1 MTLTDTQRERVIA
14 DLEAAL
20 SLIRDQEDW
29 ARRVWAR
36 DSDGMS
42 CEIDNPDAETFWGV
56 EQRSDDAP
64 GVGQRTRRLCAVES
78 RSVTRV
84 SPAAVRAA
92 VVRRADEAP
101 VNRVELGTATTTQVL
116 LGADDAAPHFAMR
129 RFRMEDG
136 GGMPLHTNQVE
147 HEQYVLRG
155 RARIVLGDETVE
167 VGADD
172 VLLIPA
178 GLPHSYEVIEAPFE
192 FLCLVP
198 NRPDR
203 IDLVETSCDGPRG
216 ATGRPSPCS
225 RVEQA

>member
-1 MTLTDTQRERVIA
+1 
-14 DLEAAL
+14 
-20 SLIRDQEDW
+20 
-29 ARRVWAR
+29 
-36 DSDGMS
+36 MS
-42 CEIDNPDAETFWGV
+42 PK
-56 EQRSDDAP
+56 
-64 GVGQRTRRLCAVES
+64 
-78 RSVTRV
+78 V
-84 SPAAVRAA
+84 SAQSHAA
-92 VVRRADEAP
+92 VVRRADDAP
-101 VNRVELGTATTTQVL
+101 ANRVELGTATTTQVL
-116 LGADDAAPHFAMR
+116 LGADDAPHFAMR

-167 VGADD
+167 VGVDD

-203 IDLVETSCDGPRG
+203 IDLV
-216 ATGRPSPCS
+216 
-225 RVEQA
+225 